1 MKIFC
6 NQHKNDIM
14 LEEADKVYVMW
25 GYLNGIIFG
34 SDYSEDVCSPPFSP
48 LSVSGSYSHTLVTK
62 RKVIKIAFN
71 APSER
76 KRRGRVKQGSRRGK
90 GESRKRVATVNA
102 GSSCTCC
109 CYLYESWW

>member
-1 MKIFC
+1 
-6 NQHKNDIM
+6 M

-34 SDYSEDVCSPPFSP
+34 SDYSEDVCYPLFSP

-76 KRRGRVKQGSRRGK
+76 KRRGTGRVKQGSRRG
-90 GESRKRVATVNA
+90 RKRVATVNA